1 MHFYTWKTG
10 LKTGC
15 YYLRTKAPTMAQ
27 KFTVDPRLLAAVSGG
42 GPVKQ
47 EDDDAIPDSDDEE
60 EASASAAKQ
69 AELKAKNKRELLDKL
84 TAEYEE
90 SVAKAKA
97 EAESGEGCL
106 MCSG

>member
-1 MHFYTWKTG
+1 
-10 LKTGC
+10 
-15 YYLRTKAPTMAQ
+15 MAQ

-42 GPVKQ
+42 GPVKH
-47 EDDDAIPDSDDEE
+47 EDDDAIPDSDVESDD
-60 EASASAAKQ
+60 EASA
-69 AELKAKNKRELLDKL
+69 KAKAVAKKRELLDKL
-84 TAEYEE
+84 AADYEE